1 MARVTRLRSNM
12 SASLCSAIFVA
23 YSTII

>member
-1 MARVTRLRSNM
+1 MVTVTGLRSNM

-23 YSTII
+23 YSAMT